1 MYYIHSLYNAYL
13 CTVYNFTFMYTVQCT
28 IKFICTVYNYIYVQ
42 CTVTFMY
49 SVRLHL
55 CTVYNC
61 IQYSVQ
67 LGLCTVYNSVHFN
80 NILIKTVYN
89 RGVCKVYTMYKYAQC
104 TCTVYNKHLCT
115 VYIYIRC
122 TFICTKFQNVQYSL
136 NNNLEP

>member
-42 CTVTFMY
+42 WQ
-49 SVRLHL
+49 LHL

-61 IQYSVQ
+61 IMYSVQ
-67 LGLCTVYNSVHFN
+67 LRLCTVYNSVHFN

-89 RGVCKVYTMYKYAQC
+89 RGVCKVYTMYKYA
-104 TCTVYNKHLCT
+104 
-115 VYIYIRC
+115 
-122 TFICTKFQNVQYSL
+122 
-136 NNNLEP
+136 